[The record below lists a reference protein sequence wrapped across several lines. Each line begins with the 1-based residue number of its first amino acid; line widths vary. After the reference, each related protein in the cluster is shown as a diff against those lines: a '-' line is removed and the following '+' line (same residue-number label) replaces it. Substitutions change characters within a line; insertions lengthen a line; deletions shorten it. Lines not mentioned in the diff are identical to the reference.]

1 MSEELEKILGKER
14 NYVAEEAERLE
25 YTLELQTHETSTS
38 TCYEKA
44 EILGWH
50 PSRIIKI
57 VFFTYQSK
65 VYGFVFPELGKKLE
79 SKDLAKSL
87 SISSSQ
93 AKKQV
98 RNHYIPSGME
108 QGTCTPFITEQNIAQ
123 GLGKIFIHEMPELDR
138 ETVDIS
144 IGGTGE
150 EAHKTSLHL
159 QYKAIH
165 EILTSKYGRERI
177 IKTDLF
183 SNN

>member
-14 NYVAEEAERLE
+14 NYVVEE
-25 YTLELQTHETSTS
+25 
-38 TCYEKA
+38 A

-50 PSRIIKI
+50 SSRIIKI

-79 SKDLAKSL
+79 QKDIARALE
-87 SISSSQ
+87 ISASQ

-123 GLGKIFIHEMPELDR
+123 GLERIFIHEMPELDQ

-150 EAHKTSLHL
+150 EAHKKSLQL

-165 EILTSKYGRERI
+165 EILKAKYGAERI

-183 SNN
+183 VNN